1 MAFCKNCGTQLD
13 EGTKFCP
20 GCGTQV
26 EENTADTHSAFNG
39 QTQDE
44 QGSPFSQQ
52 SANQS
57 AFQDTVTEKFNQFN
71 NTSDT
76 TGEFDPADIEKNKL
90 MGVLSYFSWLV
101 LIPIFA
107 AKDSKFARFHAN
119 QGLVLAITEIAWLII
134 QRVVLKLISAVFS
147 YHLWTLQLV
156 LAQLLSL
163 VNIVFLVFAIIGIIN
178 VANGKAKELP
188 IIGKFKILS

>member
-13 EGTKFCP
+13 EDAKFCP
-20 GCGTQV
+20 GCGTQIK
-26 EENTADTHSAFNG
+26 ENTADTNSAFNG
-39 QTQDE
+39 QD
-44 QGSPFSQQ
+44 SPFSQE

-76 TGEFDPADIEKNKL
+76 TAEFDPADIEKNKL

-101 LIPIFA
+101 LVPIFA
-107 AKDSKFARFHAN
+107 AKDSRFARFHAN
-119 QGLVLAITEIAWLII
+119 QGLVLAIAEIAWWII
-134 QRVVLKLISAVFS
+134 QRVVLKLTGAILS
-147 YHLWTLQLV
+147 YHLWTLQLI

>member
-1 MAFCKNCGTQLD
+1 MTFCKNCGAQID
-13 EGTKFCP
+13 ENARFCP
-20 GCGTQV
+20 NCGAQV
-26 EENTADTHSAFNG
+26 TTDANSTFNG
-39 QTQDE
+39 QTQGGAD
-44 QGSPFSQQ
+44 SPFGQQ

-57 AFQDTVTEKFNQFN
+57 SFQDTVAEKFNQFN

-76 TGEFDPADIEKNKL
+76 TAEFDPADIAANKL

-119 QGLVLAITEIAWLII
+119 QGLVLAITEVLWGACQYMIRRILWRIVGIHIFGFYSLITAA
-134 QRVVLKLISAVFS
+134 LG
-147 YHLWTLQLV
+147 
-156 LAQLLSL
+156 L

-188 IIGKFKILS
+188 LIGKFKILS